1 MKISRVFDILDSYI
15 EKDAAITGKV
25 NGEWKS
31 YSDKDYIK
39 LAKDFSFGLIELGIS
54 KDDKVA
60 TIMNNRPEWNFIDM
74 GILQIG
80 AVHVPIYP
88 TISDEEF
95 SHILKDSD
103 AKLLIVSDKTSY
115 NKISKII
122 SEIPEIKNIF
132 TIDDCEEAKNISEIF
147 KLGESSIKNSK
158 ENLDSIKSTISKD
171 DLASIIY
178 TSGTTGLPKGVML
191 THNNF
196 VSDILD
202 VYKSVPLTSDEK
214 VLSFLPLCHV
224 YERTVNY
231 IYQYLGIQII
241 YAENF
246 GTIAD
251 NLKKFK
257 IEGFVT
263 VPRVLEMV
271 YEKIITKGKDL
282 NGIKKK
288 LFFWAVKIGNEYS
301 HEKSQKGIYKIKLII
316 ARKLIFNKWKEALGG
331 NLHMIVSGGS
341 ALQPRLARMFDA
353 AGIVVQEGYGLTE
366 TSPVISFNDCKLE
379 NNKIGTVGRVIES
392 IDVKIAED
400 GEILVRGPI
409 VMKGYYKRP
418 DLTAEVID
426 SENWFHTG
434 DIGNFDNEGFLKIT
448 DRKKEIFKNSAGKY
462 IAPQA
467 IENKLKESTFIDQVM
482 VVGDGE
488 KFASALISPNF
499 NNLHFWSSK
508 HNIHYRDNYE
518 LVRKEEVI
526 KRYQK
531 EINGINKSLGQ
542 VEQIKRFRLVCE
554 EWTAKTKELSPTL
567 KLKRKNIYKK
577 YDHILREIYGYSSGE
592 ENRAVQK

>member
-15 EKDAAITGKV
+15 EKDVAITGKV

-74 GILQIG
+74 GVLQIG

-122 SEIPEIKNIF
+122 SEIPAIKNIF

-353 AGIVVQEGYGLTE
+353 VGMVVQEGYGLTE

-467 IENKLKESTFIDQVM
+467 IENKLKESIFIDQVM

-518 LVRKEEVI
+518 LVRKEEVV